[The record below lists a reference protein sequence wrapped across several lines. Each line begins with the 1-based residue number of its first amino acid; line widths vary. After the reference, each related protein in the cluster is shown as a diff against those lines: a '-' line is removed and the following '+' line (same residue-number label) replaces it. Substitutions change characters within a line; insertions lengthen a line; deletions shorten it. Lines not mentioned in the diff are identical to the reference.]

1 MILALCAQW
10 ALAADPLVDASTT
23 WVHRAVDALTLDGQR
38 PSAALIAISDRQV
51 AAVEAEFGAI
61 FSEQATR
68 SRPARVEVVVGDD
81 TLNSMR
87 FKGAKSS
94 ASPYLPVE
102 DVPLAL
108 ARALWLATDTSF
120 KAAVRTLEVKR
131 AALAQLA
138 DASPPDRIPGPATSG
153 ALDATAPPPDLD
165 GLRTRAI
172 AASAAFRDA
181 PALRTGTASAYA
193 WDGRSL
199 LVRSDGVTQTQ
210 PEGYAA
216 FFLSCEALR
225 SDGVPV
231 AASQQWVART
241 VSELPAPDALA
252 AAARALAAEVLA
264 RHGAPAVADY
274 EGPVLFEGDAA
285 SQLLAQLA
293 VPELLGTPPPPTGE
307 RTYAQLVRAGPRL
320 GRHLLLPGWSVRDD
334 AARDPLFPRWDREG
348 NPTLAVDL
356 VREGVVVDLLR
367 TEAPRPERPGTTG
380 HARGDVQGSASA
392 RPTWWRAAPTH
403 LHTARGFDRAVDRA
417 RQSSGLDRILVVRAL
432 GRGAE
437 GTLPAPTR
445 AVWRYADG
453 HEEAIA
459 ALEFQAA
466 NRHVLRDIAA
476 ATGSWTRT
484 YLGGEGGSA
493 PALRGLPTRSTTPQ
507 RLLVTTL
514 EAVFPGGN
522 TELPRVPMPPLVD
535 P

>member
-10 ALAADPLVDASTT
+10 ALAADPLVEASTT
-23 WVHRAVDALTLDGQR
+23 WVHRAVDALVLDGQR
-38 PSAALIAISDRQV
+38 PSAALVAVSDRQV

-68 SRPARVEVVVGDD
+68 ARPARVEVVVGDD
-81 TLNSMR
+81 TLNSVR
-87 FKGAKSS
+87 FKGTKSA
-94 ASPYLPVE
+94 ASPYLPTE

-138 DASPPDRIPGPATSG
+138 DPSPPDRIPGPAASG
-153 ALDATAPPPDLD
+153 ALPADAPPPDLD
-165 GLRTRAI
+165 GLRARAVT
-172 AASAAFRDA
+172 ASAAFRDA

-193 WDGRSL
+193 WDGRSV

-216 FFLSCEALR
+216 FVLSCEALR
-225 SDGVPV
+225 PDGVV
-231 AASQQWVART
+231 VSASQQWVART
-241 VSELPAPDALA
+241 VADLPSAEALA
-252 AAARALAAEVLA
+252 TAARALAAEVVA
-264 RHGAPAVADY
+264 RHAAPTVPDY

-293 VPELLGTPPPPTGE
+293 VPELLGTPPAPTGD
-307 RTYAQLVRAGPRL
+307 RTYAQLVRTGPRL
-320 GRHLLLPGWSVRDD
+320 GRHLLPPGWSFRDD
-334 AARDPLFPRWDREG
+334 AGRDPLFPRWDREG
-348 NPTLAVDL
+348 NPTTAVDL
-356 VREGVVVDLLR
+356 VRDGIVVDLLR

-380 HARGDVQGSASA
+380 HARGDVQGSWSA
-392 RPTWWRAAPTH
+392 RPTWWHALPDH
-403 LHTARGFDRAVDRA
+403 LHTARAFDRAVERA
-417 RQSSGLDRILVVRAL
+417 RQASGLDRVLVVRAL

-437 GTLPAPTR
+437 GTLPPPTR

-484 YLGGEGGSA
+484 YLGSEGGSA

-522 TELPRVPMPPLVD
+522 AEPPRVPMPPLTA